1 MALEGPYTKLFVV
14 FRGGQGILVHQ
25 MPQMPVL
32 YSSSALFSGYPSPP
46 VSLPSVASHLPD
58 AFSRV
63 CPGPAKHPEVVAL
76 TSVAICCHSCPTVV
90 MTLIVVQIMCTCS

>member
-63 CPGPAKHPEVVAL
+63 CPGPVKHPEVVAL
-76 TSVAICCHSCPTVV
+76 TSVTICCHSCPTVV